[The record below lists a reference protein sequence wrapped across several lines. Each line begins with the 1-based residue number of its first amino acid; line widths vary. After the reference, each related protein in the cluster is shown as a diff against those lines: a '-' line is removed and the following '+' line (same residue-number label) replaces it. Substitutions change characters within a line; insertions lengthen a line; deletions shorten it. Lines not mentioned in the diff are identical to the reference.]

1 MTQFEEPVKTEP
13 TVIADKILYLSDLEV
28 ELTDSDDDS
37 NYTDLCFC
45 DDLEFDPY
53 YDADEDSDD
62 DDIKIHPSEK

>member
-28 ELTDSDDDS
+28 EITDSDDDS
-37 NYTDLCFC
+37 NYTDLCFY
-45 DDLEFDPY
+45 DDLDLDPY

-62 DDIKIHPSEK
+62 EDIKIHPSEK